1 MSRRILV
8 TCSVAILTI
17 SSSHASADAPVKAHV
32 QVLPGTTGHAVTYYR
47 IYCAVF
53 LDENGSP
60 KSVKALRTEPR
71 IKMTQREMQAIAETV
86 LTWKFKPIEKEGKP
100 VAGSINMYL
109 GVHLADPVMV
119 DGT

>member
-1 MSRRILV
+1 MTIM
-8 TCSVAILTI
+8 AII
-17 SSSHASADAPVKAHV
+17 SSQASADTSLEPRV
-32 QVLPGTTGHAVTYYR
+32 QVSPAITRHAVTYYR
-47 IYCAVF
+47 IYCTIYI
-53 LDENGSP
+53 DENGAP

-71 IKMTQREMQAIAETV
+71 IKMTQKEMQAMAETV

-100 VAGSINMYL
+100 VAGSVDTYL